1 MMLKNVRFVKGKVSE
16 AIPIRPSQYLLR
28 RMDGMNKEE
37 MRMNSFD
44 QLSRRCFLG
53 QTVKLG
59 TAGLAASCA
68 AALPTPA
75 ATRPTV
81 GGLWQIGCYT
91 RPWGRHDYR
100 VALDAIA
107 EAGFKYAGLM
117 TTKSRTGLVI
127 SVSTTL
133 EEAERVGEEVK
144 KRGLAVPSVYGGGI
158 PVAKSLKAGIEGL
171 KKLIDNCAACGAK
184 NLLMGGTGNEKLY
197 EAYCKAI
204 AECCDYAADKGVGIS
219 VKPHGGLNA
228 TGPQC
233 RKTVE
238 MVGHRNFRIWYD
250 PGNILYYSNGELD
263 PVADAA
269 SVDGLVVGMCV
280 KDYRHP
286 KDVLVTPGTGE
297 VDFPAV
303 LARLKKGGFTRGPL
317 VVECLERGE
326 LAQTLAEA
334 RKARRFLEELTG
346 QKTSVAAVAPMT
358 TAAKLTAGV
367 AVIDITPPLSYR
379 MSGYFHERLSTG
391 TSNPL
396 RAKAIVLCQGDERAA
411 LVFCDIIGLS
421 LDVTSRARRQAAEK
435 TGIPAA
441 NILIAA
447 THTHTGPLY
456 FGALRKHFHDLAVA
470 RYGSDPCE
478 KVDYPSELVA
488 KLVKVITEADAA
500 AKPVRLEAGVAEQQ
514 GLSFNR
520 RFHMKNGTV
529 RFNPGILN
537 PDIIRVAG
545 PIDPEVGIVFFNE
558 VGSDNAAAALVN
570 FTLHL
575 DTVGGTKYAADYPF
589 YLEQSLR
596 ERYGKEFVLLFGT
609 GTCGDINHIDVTK
622 KQRLKTDYI
631 GKTLAETVMAGAA
644 SLKAVAEPALAVRS
658 EIVQAPLQRYGP
670 KEVAWAR
677 ENIKKVGTRELSF
690 LKQVEAY
697 KILAVEMRR
706 GETMPIEVQV
716 FRLARGVAVVGLPGE
731 VFVDLGLAIKRA
743 SPFPTTLVIELC
755 QDAPG
760 YVPTKKAFAEGSY
773 ETVNSRIAPG
783 GGEMM
788 VEAAVRLLKAL
799 GPH

>member
-1 MMLKNVRFVKGKVSE
+1 MK
-16 AIPIRPSQYLLR
+16 
-28 RMDGMNKEE
+28 KEK

-44 QLSRRCFLG
+44 TLSRRHFLG
-53 QTVKLG
+53 RTLKAG
-59 TAGLAASCA
+59 AAGLGACCIAAS
-68 AALPTPA
+68 PA
-75 ATRPTV
+75 SAGKKTER

-91 RPWGRHDYR
+91 RPWDRYDYR

-117 TTKSRTGLVI
+117 TTKSKTRLVI

-144 KRGLAVPSVYGGGI
+144 KRGLTVPSVYGGGI
-158 PVAKSLKAGIEGL
+158 AVAKSLKAGIEEL

-197 EAYCKAI
+197 EVYYKAI

-219 VKPHGGLNA
+219 IKPHGGLNA

-233 RKTVE
+233 RKTLE

-250 PGNILYYSNGELD
+250 PGNIFYYSNGELD

-269 SVDGLVVGMCV
+269 TVDGLVVGMCV
-280 KDYRHP
+280 KDYKHP
-286 KDVLVTPGTGE
+286 KDVLVTPGTGK

-303 LARLKKGGFTRGPL
+303 LARLRKGGFTRGPL
-317 VVECLERGE
+317 VVECLKRGD
-326 LAQTLAEA
+326 LKQTLSEA
-334 RKARRFLEELTG
+334 GKARRFLEELTG
-346 QKTSVAAVAPMT
+346 QKALPSPVTPMVT
-358 TAAKLTAGV
+358 TDLTAGV
-367 AVIDITPPLSYR
+367 AVIDITPPIGYR
-379 MSGYFHERLSTG
+379 MSGYFRERLSTG

-396 RAKAIVLCQGDERAA
+396 RAKAIVLRQGHERAA

-421 LDVTSRARRQAAEK
+421 LDVSSRVRRKAAEK
-435 TGIPAA
+435 TDIPVA

-456 FGALRKHFHDLAVA
+456 FGALRKHFHDLAMA
-470 RYGSDPCE
+470 KYGNDPYE
-478 KVDYPSELVA
+478 KVDYPSQLVSR
-488 KLVKVITEADAA
+488 LVKVITQAQAA
-500 AKPVRLEAGVAEQQ
+500 AKHVRLEAGVAEQQ

-529 RFNPGILN
+529 RFNPGVLN
-537 PDIIRVAG
+537 PDIVRSAG
-545 PIDPEVGIVFFNE
+545 PIDPDVGMVFFRE
-558 VGSDNAAAALVN
+558 ADGSGATAALVN

-596 ERYGKEFVLLFGT
+596 KTHGSELVVLFGT

-622 KQRLKTDYI
+622 RQRLKTDYI
-631 GKTLAETVMAGAA
+631 GNTLAETVNVKAGR
-644 SLKAVAEPALAVRS
+644 LEAVAEPALAVRS
-658 EIVQAPLQRYGP
+658 EVVQAPLQRYGP
-670 KEVAWAR
+670 QKLAWAY
-677 ENIKKVGTRELSF
+677 ENIKKVGTRALSF
-690 LKQVEAY
+690 LEQVEAY
-697 KILAVEMRR
+697 KILAVEMRG
-706 GETMPIEVQV
+706 GETMPLEVQV

-760 YVPTKKAFAEGSY
+760 YIPTKKAFAEGSY

-783 GGEMM
+783 GGEKM
-788 VEAAVRLLKAL
+788 VEAAVRLLKEL
-799 GPH
+799 GSP